1 MFLLTSVY
9 KIVRKLNR
17 KFISIGLLT
26 TLGFLIYFRSDPIK
40 SIHQP
45 ISKEHAFKNFSS
57 GFLGIQ
63 NTPIR

>member
-40 SIHQP
+40 SINQP
-45 ISKEHAFKNFSS
+45 ISKEHAFKNFS